1 MLAHAAG
8 PPSPGVFE
16 GIFTGLMGIQMG
28 GDDVPSGRKPS
39 LAIPEG
45 ALGYRNPEL
54 LSSSPGSDHHCGCP
68 CVWAEPL
75 SFM

>member
-1 MLAHAAG
+1 MLAHAADL
-8 PPSPGVFE
+8 PSPGVFE
-16 GIFTGLMGIQMG
+16 GIFTRLTGIQMG
-28 GDDVPSGRKPS
+28 GDDVPSRRKPS

-54 LSSSPGSDHHCGCP
+54 LSSSPGSDRQCDCP
-68 CVWAEPL
+68 CVRAEPL